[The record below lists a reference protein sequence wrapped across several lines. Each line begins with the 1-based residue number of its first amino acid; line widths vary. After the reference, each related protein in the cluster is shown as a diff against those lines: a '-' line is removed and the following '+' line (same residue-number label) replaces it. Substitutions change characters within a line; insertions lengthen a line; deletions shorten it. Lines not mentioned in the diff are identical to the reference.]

1 GSIGQC
7 KKFQRFT
14 VSVKY
19 RAPEKAIFYLNYEEL
34 LVRQN
39 ENIQSLSTYTQA
51 SRSKKLDVGVHI
63 DESRPIKF
71 VRAPP
76 LRTGNEICKK
86 DGKLNP
92 NAEITTVNETSAL
105 VKFSPD
111 VEKQKQYAIDL
122 GTDGENGLAGQFV
135 VEYDV
140 ERDLRGGEVLVDVG
154 YFVHF
159 FAPSVIHPLPKQVVF
174 ILDTS
179 GSMKGIRITQLKEAM
194 RSILPELRKD
204 DIFNIVE
211 FNTIVKVWNV
221 DKVAVQYESGIDTLR
236 IEPEDP
242 KAIFQHKTEQPIP
255 PAYPATEENI
265 QKAEQIVEKLSAFGA
280 TDIQSAL
287 KVGIQIVE
295 KNHKEDK
302 KHQPIIIFLT
312 DGEATIGE
320 TDNNRIIRTITDL
333 NSGKAPIF
341 SLSFGDGPDRSF
353 LQKLSLKNLAFSK
366 HIYEAADASLQL
378 QQFYKEISSPL
389 LANVTFK
396 YVNVSEVTKTYFP
409 ILFGGSEIVVS
420 GQIDSG
426 FYPPSVEGWGIN
438 GPIKL
443 TPVVQNSVGSLERL
457 WAHLTLQQILQQRY
471 AADNKTGPTQEALRI
486 ALKYSFLILK
496 MLLIINVYQHAQEQE
511 INNLSAALPGAAVHI
526 SEEDR
531 YDNHEDRVAHPTW
544 ASLLPRPS
552 TTNTPSTEVHSSELQ
567 LLKTALPW
575 LSNVLNEDG
584 ALNLTSGI
592 FSLGL
597 SETILE
603 KPECPKS
610 PLNLPG
616 VCTLIH
622 KCPQVYTHLTDLES
636 YKKYFCDLKGFAG
649 VCCTNEDLT

>member
-1 GSIGQC
+1 
-7 KKFQRFT
+7 
-14 VSVKY
+14 
-19 RAPEKAIFYLNYEEL
+19 
-34 LVRQN
+34 
-39 ENIQSLSTYTQA
+39 
-51 SRSKKLDVGVHI
+51 
-63 DESRPIKF
+63 
-71 VRAPP
+71 
-76 LRTGNEICKK
+76 
-86 DGKLNP
+86 
-92 NAEITTVNETSAL
+92 
-105 VKFSPD
+105 
-111 VEKQKQYAIDL
+111 
-122 GTDGENGLAGQFV
+122 V

-140 ERDLRGGEVLVDVG
+140 ERDPQGGEVLVDGG

-159 FAPSVIHPLPKQVVF
+159 FAPSDIHPLPKQVVF

-179 GSMKGIRITQLKEAM
+179 GSMDGIRVTQLKEAM
-194 RSILPELRKD
+194 RSILSELQTD

-211 FNTIVKVWNV
+211 FGTIVKTHGHMNL
-221 DKVAVQYESGIDTLR
+221 KILKPFSKTKRNNHYLQLIQPLR
-236 IEPEDP
+236 KI
-242 KAIFQHKTEQPIP
+242 K
-255 PAYPATEENI
+255 
-265 QKAEQIVEKLSAFGA
+265 KAERVVEKLRANGG

-287 KVGIQIVE
+287 KVGIQLVE
-295 KNHKEDK
+295 KNHVEDK

-312 DGEATIGE
+312 DGEATVGE
-320 TDNNRIIRTITDL
+320 TDNNRIIGTISEL

-341 SLSFGDGPDRSF
+341 SLSFGDGADRSF
-353 LQKLSLKNLAFSK
+353 LQKISLKNLGFAR

-396 YVNVSEVTKTYFP
+396 YVSNVSEVTKTYFP
-409 ILFGGSEIVVS
+409 ILFDGSEIVVS
-420 GQIDSG
+420 GQIDPG

-457 WAHLTLQQILQQRY
+457 WAYLTLKQILQQRD

-486 ALKYSFLILK
+486 ALKYSFVSDVSSLVVVKPNATDAVDTEDASSDKRYPMFASGIPLSSYDS
-496 MLLIINVYQHAQEQE
+496 VG
-511 INNLSAALPGAAVHI
+511 LSARPHAAYHHLAAPQAAFGG
-526 SEEDR
+526 SFNSFYEED
-531 YDNHEDRVAHPTW
+531 DIIDTRVAYSTP
-544 ASLLPRPS
+544 ALLLPPLS
-552 TTNTPSTEVHSSELQ
+552 TTNTPSTEVYRSELQ
-567 LLKTALPW
+567 QLKMELPW

-597 SETILE
+597 NETILE
-603 KPECPKS
+603 KPECPIS

-649 VCCTNEDLT
+649 VCCTKED